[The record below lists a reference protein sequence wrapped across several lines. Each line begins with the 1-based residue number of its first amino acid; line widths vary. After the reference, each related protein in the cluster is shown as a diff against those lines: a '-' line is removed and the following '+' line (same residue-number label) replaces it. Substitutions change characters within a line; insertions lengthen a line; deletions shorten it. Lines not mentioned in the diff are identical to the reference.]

1 MNLVEKFNRHE
12 SLVAFGTFAINRK
25 QKKYFNIL
33 ETIWSKLAVIIVT
46 GGDLMSNSNVAS
58 RFEEIYRKTEKAV
71 LTFITVKCGRVADI
85 NDIFQDTYLEL
96 YQIMLKRGVEYITNE
111 RALVLKIARQKVSK
125 YYSLMDRLKM
135 FTSIST
141 KDEYGEEVNLTDTEA
156 DSFLLEEFVVNQMML
171 DTVRQL
177 IEKKPEDVKRIF
189 YLYYDVELK
198 ISEIANEL
206 SMSESSVKNKL
217 YRTLNEL
224 KNQLER
230 EVPGNER

>member
-1 MNLVEKFNRHE
+1 
-12 SLVAFGTFAINRK
+12 
-25 QKKYFNIL
+25 
-33 ETIWSKLAVIIVT
+33 
-46 GGDLMSNSNVAS
+46 MSNPNIAS
-58 RFEEIYRKTEKAV
+58 RFEEIYRNTEKAV

-96 YQIMLKRGVEYITNE
+96 YQILLKRGVEYITNE
-111 RALVLKIARQKVSK
+111 RALVLKIARQKVAK
-125 YYSLMDRLKM
+125 YYSLMDRLKQ
-135 FTSIST
+135 FTSFAT
-141 KDEYGEEVNLTDTEA
+141 KDGYGEEVNLTDTEA
-156 DSFLLEEFVVNQMML
+156 DGFLLEEFVVNQMTL

-198 ISEIANEL
+198 ISEIAKEL

-217 YRTLNEL
+217 YRTLKDL

-230 EVPGNER
+230 EVSGNER